1 MVFTSSSRRQ
11 AKSAAFKSAIE
22 GAAFAAAQAGLG
34 WWLTSDRGVFVG
46 TGAAWL
52 GSTIGTIWM
61 LKAHEISPR
70 AFWWAFGGGFA
81 IRLALLVA
89 LVVYAA
95 LNAEE
100 QPGPLLVSYAV
111 GVLFMLLIEYRHIKL
126 K

>member
-1 MVFTSSSRRQ
+1 MVFTSSSRRRTR
-11 AKSAAFKSAIE
+11 SAEIRSAIE
-22 GAAFAAAQAGLG
+22 AALFASVQAAAGWALTRDAGALY
-34 WWLTSDRGVFVG
+34 G

-52 GSTIGTIWM
+52 GSTVGTVWM
-61 LKAHEISPR
+61 LQAKQVSDR

-81 IRLALLVA
+81 IRLALLAA

-95 LNAEE
+95 RHPEKA
-100 QPGPLLVSYAV
+100 PGPLLVSYAV